1 MNHTVKSYIFIHIS
15 VFLFGFTGI
24 LGQIISLP
32 AIHLILWRCIL
43 SSLLLL
49 PLIKIS
55 KTTIWPDHRNLFKF
69 IGIGFLLG
77 LHWLCFYSS
86 IKLAN
91 ASVAMISLSMIS
103 VLTVFFEALFNR
115 TRLVIR
121 DLITGILVIPGVI
134 LINQSLSTD
143 FKLGFWVGILCAV
156 LSAMVAPLNKKY
168 LKYSDPLTI
177 SWIEITVSVFLFA
190 SLTLLL
196 NISQSSLFIWPTE
209 RDWFYLFLLA
219 SFCTVIPLSLALAS
233 MKSLSSFS
241 TMLVFNL
248 ETVYGILLSII
259 ILKEHKQLNLQFYFG
274 VILILASVIAYPII
288 KSSNHKYIKKPEII

>member
-1 MNHTVKSYIFIHIS
+1 MNQTVKSYILIHIS

-32 AIHLILWRCIL
+32 AIPLILWRCVL
-43 SSLLLL
+43 SSFLLF
-49 PLIKIS
+49 PVIKIS
-55 KTTIWPDHRNLFKF
+55 KATIWPDQSNMLKF
-69 IGIGFLLG
+69 IGIGILLG
-77 LHWLCFYSS
+77 LHWLCFYGS

-103 VLTVFFEALFNR
+103 VFTVFFEAIFNR
-115 TRLVIR
+115 TRLVIQ
-121 DLITGILVIPGVI
+121 DLVTGILVIPGVI

-177 SWIEITVSVFLFA
+177 SWIEITVSAFLFA
-190 SLTLLL
+190 LLTLILSASEYS
-196 NISQSSLFIWPTE
+196 IFCWPT
-209 RDWFYLFLLA
+209 RQDWIYLVMLA

-259 ILKEHKQLNLQFYFG
+259 ILKEHKQLNLQFYLG
-274 VILILASVIAYPII
+274 VILILASVLAYPVVKASNFKYMKNSNII
-288 KSSNHKYIKKPEII
+288 